1 MKSFDKKEM
10 YVHVASTLFKR
21 QVKGMSNLNRN
32 STPCLEILFRSAQA
46 DEEFF

>member
-21 QVKGMSNLNRN
+21 QVEGMSNLNRN